1 MRIRKLIGTFAL
13 FALVIVW
20 ALIAM
25 AIAQFP
31 PIFNNPWIAAIYYV
45 VAGIGWVLPAMP
57 LLRWMLT
64 GSSGHVDRAEA
75 VPQSGG
81 GARDQNFG
89 VARTLK
95 IAVERNPRQRCQML
109 GMLREHDAGRVV
121 TAVLKPSSVAIRNSR
136 GPAAERSPTG

>member
-1 MRIRKLIGTFAL
+1 MSIRIRKLIGTFAL

-57 LLRWMLT
+57 LLQMDVDGLDQVTLT
-64 GSSGHVDRAEA
+64 GRKPFHN
-75 VPQSGG
+75 P
-81 GARDQNFG
+81 
-89 VARTLK
+89 VAAPEIKTF
-95 IAVERNPRQRCQML
+95 A
-109 GMLREHDAGRVV
+109 
-121 TAVLKPSSVAIRNSR
+121 
-136 GPAAERSPTG
+136 

>member
-1 MRIRKLIGTFAL
+1 MSIRIRKLIGTFAL

-57 LLRWMLT
+57 LMRWMLT
-64 GSSGHVDRAEA
+64 GI
-75 VPQSGG
+75 
-81 GARDQNFG
+81 DQVTLTGRKPFHSP
-89 VARTLK
+89 VAAPEISTL
-95 IAVERNPRQRCQML
+95 A
-109 GMLREHDAGRVV
+109 
-121 TAVLKPSSVAIRNSR
+121 
-136 GPAAERSPTG
+136 